1 MAKNIIGDWGAGLN
15 DRDYARALAALGS
28 LEASRMQKHQ
38 VGADPQKILAAL
50 QEEFKDG
57 DRTVVWRA
65 AQNVGPWTTPES
77 WRQTIH
83 GDAQALADGW
93 GLLLAQAD
101 HPRRRPRL
109 AVRAAWRGYPHLFDF
124 NALLGWL
131 SSPDTA
137 CQALVL
143 APEDFWEEDRRTLW
157 HWPLRVGLPTGVD
170 DDWLLDH
177 LQSIRNGWIEQLGI
191 IQPVG
196 EARDACDLL
205 ILAPGL
211 APLLADSPQLSLR
224 ASFIVCLDDPVPWRD
239 APDTPQAW
247 LRARMKAAGMAL
259 VGNSFQLR
267 SWYEG
272 LMRELSHDM
281 PVPAALWA
289 VGRQQTGTIPVIV
302 GEPEALD
309 RLRIM
314 TVADRSDHKL
324 QLLAARPKAS
334 ATRKRWMADTLA
346 HGESWEAMAE
356 PPGEPKM
363 AEPSALKGELGAQV
377 RARMFNAETVDG
389 LPIAAEIAK
398 QKVTLEEKRRL
409 RWIQAQIWRED
420 TEDDAFAKAE
430 PFPEPE
436 PAKALA
442 PVQPSLLTVHI
453 GPEAQPYPAF
463 PDSQINFRAGPVEV
477 TVQVELAGAE
487 VKVVNRESLPWKYQS
502 NMPVDALLDRRQS
515 LQSLFDALEPA
526 GSGITRGTASAG
538 IMLPEAGDSD
548 MAIFA
553 VRPQTG
559 IAEVTGR
566 ISIIHQNRI
575 IQIAQLRAPV
585 RPTANEGPGISV
597 QTEAAIYPR
606 LDDLAERRI
615 FDAALMVADDIGG
628 HLSLTVN
635 RNGGAQD
642 IPLDNL
648 STPIE
653 NIRKILQSA
662 VINWNYAIQLK
673 DQPVLQ
679 PMLLELAANGRLLYD
694 QLRGKLGQE
703 IDKFERYQLV
713 CRGNAF
719 FPLEYVYSGPSPD
732 LEAEV
737 CPNATNALLRGGCH
751 QIDPA
756 PGAAVASQANSGCP
770 NAGSKN
776 YLCPMHF
783 WGFAKVIE
791 RHGDPGSAEKTAEI
805 VTEQR
810 FFPVPNRLPFGPIQ
824 AVLYAASAKAFA
836 FRPSPSEQE
845 EERQNLAKALSSLS
859 SLTNAAQTWDEW
871 RAWVKQNSPNLL
883 LLIAHTD
890 KKGMTIDVL
899 EIGEGKQ
906 LGKHQIDPELIG
918 DPTKAQLLLLLG
930 CSAAEVTE
938 DFAPYPEKF
947 RLAGADVILA
957 PLAPIRGAD
966 ALPIAERIAQL
977 LGERL
982 AGDREMAFGEL
993 LRELRQKLLAEGHPG
1008 VLSLVGFGDA
1018 DWIFGGHHA

>member
-1 MAKNIIGDWGAGLN
+1 M
-15 DRDYARALAALGS
+15 
-28 LEASRMQKHQ
+28 
-38 VGADPQKILAAL
+38 
-50 QEEFKDG
+50 
-57 DRTVVWRA
+57 
-65 AQNVGPWTTPES
+65 
-77 WRQTIH
+77 
-83 GDAQALADGW
+83 
-93 GLLLAQAD
+93 
-101 HPRRRPRL
+101 
-109 AVRAAWRGYPHLFDF
+109 
-124 NALLGWL
+124 
-131 SSPDTA
+131 
-137 CQALVL
+137 LV
-143 APEDFWEEDRRTLW
+143 PEDTGPEDCRTLW
-157 HWPLRVGLPTGVD
+157 RWPLRIGVPTGAD
-170 DDWLLDH
+170 GELLLES
-177 LQSIRNGWIEQLGI
+177 LQGIRNGWIEHLGI

-196 EARDACDLL
+196 KVRDACDLL
-205 ILAPGL
+205 ILPSGL
-211 APLLADSPQLSLR
+211 AAQLAESTRLRLR
-224 ASFIVCLDDPVPWRD
+224 ASFMVCLDDPVPWSES
-239 APDTPQAW
+239 PDTPQAR
-247 LRARMKAAGMAL
+247 LCEKMKAAGMAL
-259 VGNSFQLR
+259 VGNLLDPKP
-267 SWYEG
+267 WYEG
-272 LMRELSHDM
+272 LMRELSHDL
-281 PVPAALWA
+281 PIHAALWN
-289 VGRQQTGTIPVIV
+289 VGLPETGNIPVIV

-324 QLLAARPKAS
+324 QMMVARAKAS
-334 ATRKRWMADTLA
+334 APRKRAMAHTLA
-346 HGESWEAMAE
+346 HGESWEVMAE
-356 PPGEPKM
+356 PPEVPTM
-363 AEPSALKGELGAQV
+363 AEPPAPEGKLGAQV
-377 RARMFNAETVDG
+377 RGGMFKAETVDG
-389 LPIAAEIAK
+389 LPIAAGIAQ
-398 QKVTLEEKRRL
+398 QKATIEEKRRL
-409 RWIQAQIWRED
+409 RWLQARVWR
-420 TEDDAFAKAE
+420 DDGDSFAKAE
-430 PFPEPE
+430 LFPEAE

-442 PVQPSLLTVHI
+442 PVQPSLLAVYI
-453 GPEAQPYPAF
+453 GPETQTYSSF
-463 PDSQINFRAGPVEV
+463 PDSQIDFLAGPVEV

-487 VKVVNRESLPWKYQS
+487 VRVVNKESLPWKYQS
-502 NMPVDALLDRRQS
+502 NMPLDALLGRGQS
-515 LQSLFDALEPA
+515 LQNLFDASEPA

-548 MAIFA
+548 MALFA
-553 VRPQTG
+553 VRPQPG
-559 IAEVTGR
+559 IEEVTGR
-566 ISIIHQNRI
+566 IAIIHQNRI

-585 RPTANEGPGISV
+585 RPTANEGPGISLE
-597 QTEAAIYPR
+597 TEAAIYPR

-615 FDAALMVADDIGG
+615 FDAALIAADDIGG
-628 HLSLTVN
+628 RLTLTVN

-662 VINWNYAIQLK
+662 VINWNYASQLK

-679 PMLLELAANGRLLYD
+679 PMLLELAANGYLLYD
-694 QLRGKLGQE
+694 HLRAKLGEE
-703 IDKFERYQLV
+703 IERFERYQLV

-751 QIDPA
+751 RIDPA
-756 PGAAVASQANSGCP
+756 PGAAIASQANSGCS

-783 WGFAKVIE
+783 WGFAKIIE

-824 AVLYAASAKAFA
+824 GVLYAASAKAFA

-871 RAWVKQNSPNLL
+871 KAWVKQNSPNLL

-899 EIGEGKQ
+899 EIGDGKQ

-930 CSAAEVTE
+930 CSAAGVTE

-977 LGERL
+977 LGECL

>member
-1 MAKNIIGDWGAGLN
+1 MSGNWTSSGN
-15 DRDYARALAALGS
+15 
-28 LEASRMQKHQ
+28 
-38 VGADPQKILAAL
+38 
-50 QEEFKDG
+50 
-57 DRTVVWRA
+57 WRK
-65 AQNVGPWTTPES
+65 
-77 WRQTIH
+77 TIH
-83 GDAQALADGW
+83 EDAQALANGW
-93 GLLLAQAD
+93 ELLLRQAD

-109 AVRAAWRGYPHLFDF
+109 AVKGAWRSRPDLFDF

-143 APEDFWEEDRRTLW
+143 APEDTGPEDCRTLW
-157 HWPLRVGLPTGVD
+157 HWPLRIGLPTGVD
-170 DDWLLDH
+170 DDWLLEH
-177 LQSIRNGWIEQLGI
+177 LRGMRNGWIEHLGI

-196 EARDACDLL
+196 KARDACDLL

-211 APLLADSPQLSLR
+211 AAALAESPRLRLR
-224 ASFIVCLDDPVPWRD
+224 ASFIVCLDEPGPWSD
-239 APDTPQAW
+239 APDTPQAR
-247 LRARMKAAGMAL
+247 LREKIGAAGMAL
-259 VGNSFQLR
+259 VGNSFQLT

-272 LMRELSHDM
+272 LMQELSHDL
-281 PVPAALWA
+281 PVHAALWA

-302 GEPEALD
+302 GVPEALD
-309 RLRIM
+309 RLRIV

-324 QLLAARPKAS
+324 QMLAAHPKAS
-334 ATRKRWMADTLA
+334 ATRKRSMAHTLA
-346 HGESWEAMAE
+346 HAESWEAMAE

-363 AEPSALKGELGAQV
+363 AEPSAPKGELGAQV
-377 RARMFNAETVDG
+377 RARMFSAETVDG
-389 LPIAAEIAK
+389 LPIAAEIAQ

-420 TEDDAFAKAE
+420 IEDDAIAKAE
-430 PFPEPE
+430 PFPEAE

-442 PVQPSLLTVHI
+442 PVQPSLLTVYI
-453 GPEAQPYPAF
+453 GPEAQPYPSF
-463 PDSQINFRAGPVEV
+463 PDSQINFHAGPVEV
-477 TVQVELAGAE
+477 TVQVELAGADL
-487 VKVVNRESLPWKYQS
+487 KVVNREALPGYYK
-502 NMPVDALLDRRQS
+502 PTTHIEVLLRSPQR
-515 LQSLFDALEPA
+515 LQNLFDASEPA
-526 GSGITRGTASAG
+526 GAGITRGTASAA

-553 VRPQTG
+553 VRPQPG

-566 ISIIHQNRI
+566 LSIIHQNRI
-575 IQIAQLRAPV
+575 IQMAQLRAPV

-615 FDAALMVADDIGG
+615 FDAALIAADDIGG
-628 HLSLTVN
+628 HLTLTVN
-635 RNGGAQD
+635 RNGLAQEIPLGNLGSSIQD
-642 IPLDNL
+642 IQ
-648 STPIE
+648 
-653 NIRKILQSA
+653 KILQAA
-662 VINWNYAIQLK
+662 VINWKYDLALK
-673 DQPVLQ
+673 DQSAWQ

-732 LEAEV
+732 LDAQV
-737 CPNATNALLRGGCH
+737 CPNATDALLLGGCN
-751 QIDPA
+751 QIAPP
-756 PGAAVASQANSGCP
+756 PGAAVTGQANSGCP
-770 NAGSKN
+770 NAEAKN

-783 WGFAKVIE
+783 WGFTKVIE
-791 RHGDPGSAEKTAEI
+791 RHGDLGTDEQTAE
-805 VTEQR
+805 TATQQR
-810 FFPVPNRLPFGPIQ
+810 LFPVPNRLPFGPIQ
-824 AVLYAASAKAFA
+824 GVLYAASAKAFA
-836 FRPSPSEQE
+836 YLPSPADQD
-845 EERQNLAKALSSLS
+845 EERQNLAKALSSLG

-871 RAWVKQNSPNLL
+871 KAWVKQNSPNLL

-957 PLAPIRGAD
+957 PMAPIRGAD

-982 AGDREMAFGEL
+982 AGDREVAFGEL

-1008 VLSLVGFGDA
+1008 VLGLVGFGDA
-1018 DWIFGGHHA
+1018 DWIFGGHHV